1 MPSTRV
7 RLIPIGPC
15 TIISN
20 YIYYSRSNFIVIRRV
35 QLYLAGT
42 VVDLKHDTSAITIS
56 AISPVRND
64 APILAW
70 VVSHPSISVRVSVVD
85 EGVLYVSIDRNRHC
99 RHNVKRLALSST
111 SGRPEFL
118 DSSGL
123 IDSTRIPMVPASS
136 DMGACVAVVALA
148 VSIDEVLMG
157 VAVEQVAIGI
167 GAYIGVVR
175 IADNLRSIALGN
187 DSEGD
192 CLIVQVGRPWVFT
205 AMVASIS
212 SSVNL
217 SVSPHLSVVRS
228 LKSDDSSAVDS
239 SGHFVSGEMIGDDTW
254 VVSRSL
260 PVTAV
265 VMIVVMDSLVRPLI
279 LVYPHIANSVRLDNP
294 RYSANRD
301 NLGVE
306 TNVQVV
312 GRSMRFNMVSEVG
325 VDLLVVISTVSGV
338 MLTNG

>member
-1 MPSTRV
+1 M
-7 RLIPIGPC
+7 PIGPC

-35 QLYLAGT
+35 QFYLAGV

-70 VVSHPSISVRVSVVD
+70 VVSHPGISVLVSVVD
-85 EGVLYVSIDRNRHC
+85 ERVLYVSIDRHRHR

-111 SGRPEFL
+111 FGRPEFL
-118 DSSGL
+118 NSSSRL
-123 IDSTRIPMVPASS
+123 IDPSRIPMVPASS
-136 DMGACVAVVALA
+136 DMGASVAVIALA
-148 VSIDEVLMG
+148 EGIDEILMG

-167 GAYIGVVR
+167 GANIGVVR

-192 CLIVQVGRPWVFT
+192 CLIVQVGRPWGFT
-205 AMVASIS
+205 AMVTSIS

-217 SVSPHLSVVRS
+217 SESPHLSVIRS

-239 SGHFVSGEMIGDDTW
+239 SRHFGSSEMIRDDTW

-265 VMIVVMDSLVRPLI
+265 VMIVVMYSLVRPFV
-279 LVYPHIANSVRLDNP
+279 LVNPHIANSVRLNNP
-294 RYSANRD
+294 RYSANR
-301 NLGVE
+301 NNFSSE
-306 TNVQVV
+306 TNVQVIRRTV
-312 GRSMRFNMVSEVG
+312 RLNMVSEVG
-325 VDLLVVISTVSGV
+325 VDLLVVISTVCGV
-338 MLTNG
+338 MLSDR